1 MFGCG
6 HCTESS
12 WFNVHS
18 SYKGAVGPSSASSN
32 RNLSLLHF
40 RDKLLDYYWACYS
53 LCCFVSRL
61 TPISNH
67 SESTASIFCDY
78 YRLVLKTGTMGK
90 FKVLEYNQNYMARI
104 GIHSHHLNESTN
116 EFFKSFVSYYYL
128 FVFSVI
134 FITAS
139 AVNVYQS
146 WPQMDIISEPC
157 LIVIA
162 GLQVTGMYLAVGLK
176 MKKVKNLHIELQGIV
191 DEGIICFSNEK
202 CLQFDKLFIISKIK
216 NMMCS
221 TFIGKLSENVE
232 DIRN

>member
-1 MFGCG
+1 MFIPHIKGLLVLQVPVQIETWVCYIS
-6 HCTESS
+6 EISS
-12 WFNVHS
+12 SIIIGLVILFTVLSRVCHRFRIN
-18 SYKGAVGPSSASSN
+18 P
-32 RNLSLLHF
+32 NLS
-40 RDKLLDYYWACYS
+40 
-53 LCCFVSRL
+53 
-61 TPISNH
+61 
-67 SESTASIFCDY
+67 ASIFCDY